1 MRGEDIGEQTA
12 SGETVQFRDEQTVI
26 SVLISQ
32 TGKYLMKIFCVNLI
46 VMIMVCTVSLYSL
59 VVTSLLLAQSHSQ
72 MVVTVQ
78 CPDKAEKAGQL

>member
-59 VVTSLLLAQSHSQ
+59 VVTSLLLG
-72 MVVTVQ
+72 
-78 CPDKAEKAGQL
+78 KAKIIKYIF